1 MIHDIEDPRRE
12 FLIKALGLGLFAT
25 TSGVISPVYALGDI
39 AAKLPPGRSIYKLK
53 GSVQVDGKPATIET
67 KVSANSWIR
76 TGKSSRIIFVVGSDA
91 FILRENSELR
101 MNGKDLLIGGMR
113 ILTGKLLSVF
123 GKRSQQHQIQTTT
136 ATIGIRGTGIYV
148 ESEQERS
155 YVCTC
160 YGQTIITANN
170 DPNSHVEVTS
180 SHHDAPFYI
189 MQHAAENHK
198 IIRPAPVINHTD
210 TELELIEQLV
220 GRTTPFDNFDFTG
233 DGGFG
238 SY

>member
-1 MIHDIEDPRRE
+1 MIHDIDGSRRE
-12 FLIKALGLGLFAT
+12 ILIQALSLGLFAAT
-25 TSGVISPVYALGDI
+25 PGLISPVYALGDI

-53 GSVQVDGKPATIET
+53 GSVHVDGIPATIDT
-67 KVSANSWIR
+67 KINANSWIR

-123 GKRSQQHQIQTTT
+123 GKRTQQHQIQTTT

-160 YGQTIITANN
+160 YGQTIIRSNN
-170 DPNSHVEVTS
+170 DPNSYVEVTS
-180 SHHDAPFYI
+180 SHHDEPFYI
-189 MQHAAENHK
+189 MQNAAKNHK
-198 IIRPAPVINHTD
+198 IIRPAPIINHTD
-210 TELELIEQLV
+210 SELELIEQLV
-220 GRTTPFDNFDFTG
+220 GRRTPFANIDFGGGEGTG
-233 DGGFG
+233 
-238 SY
+238 Y